1 MALPENYRSA
11 LRESVPEG
19 RACGNCRFFDESRQE
34 GDEAWCERWDD
45 WARGDMYC
53 NAWQRRGRELEMDEG
68 MDEGE
73 MEDMGE
79 DEGLSG
85 LATRLRETM

>member
-11 LRESVPEG
+11 LRDSVPEG
-19 RACGNCRFFDESRQE
+19 RACGNCGFFDESRQE

-53 NAWQRRGRELEMDEG
+53 NAWKRRGRERDMDE
-68 MDEGE
+68 MGE
-73 MEDMGE
+73 MGE
-79 DEGLSG
+79 DEDEDLSG